1 MCDTKSSF
9 FLLYSLP
16 YTLGY
21 NSQSTD
27 LQPNQPKHSSLS
39 DDGRSDH
46 PLHGRHPRDDWRLS
60 TILCSEGFC
69 FGIVEFKEAS
79 AAHKAIQLFSYS
91 DDAAQS
97 TKSLIGDVV
106 QEAKSQLLKF
116 SAGKMVSLMIIIST
130 STSRC
135 SLSACAHQ
143 RRQAICKAGMADRR
157 RKASCKRS
165 TA

>member
-60 TILCSEGFC
+60 TILCSEVC
-69 FGIVEFKEAS
+69 FLDLYMQHSSIANCVFYFSHFDSVIVNLIF
-79 AAHKAIQLFSYS
+79 AH
-91 DDAAQS
+91 
-97 TKSLIGDVV
+97 
-106 QEAKSQLLKF
+106 LLKLI
-116 SAGKMVSLMIIIST
+116 ANDISRGRVYRRCAIS
-130 STSRC
+130 STC
-135 SLSACAHQ
+135 
-143 RRQAICKAGMADRR
+143 
-157 RKASCKRS
+157 
-165 TA
+165 

>member
-60 TILCSEGFC
+60 TILCSEGSC
-69 FGIVEFKEAS
+69 VSALCNFK
-79 AAHKAIQLFSYS
+79 HLLIQN
-91 DDAAQS
+91 
-97 TKSLIGDVV
+97 VV
-106 QEAKSQLLKF
+106 PCNAVLGAF
-116 SAGKMVSLMIIIST
+116 ARYGKDMKV
-130 STSRC
+130 
-135 SLSACAHQ
+135 
-143 RRQAICKAGMADRR
+143 
-157 RKASCKRS
+157 
-165 TA
+165 